1 MKNLPSLP
9 LLPQTVGILSSSM
22 LPLDTIAPQQMTC
35 SHTRS
40 HATVGKYEQE
50 NQDQY
55 TDEQLVFP
63 E

>member
-1 MKNLPSLP
+1 MKNVPSLP
-9 LLPQTVGILSSSM
+9 LLPQTVGILSWSM

-40 HATVGKYEQE
+40 HATVGRYEHE
-50 NQDQY
+50 NQDQDK
-55 TDEQLVFP
+55 DEQLEFP